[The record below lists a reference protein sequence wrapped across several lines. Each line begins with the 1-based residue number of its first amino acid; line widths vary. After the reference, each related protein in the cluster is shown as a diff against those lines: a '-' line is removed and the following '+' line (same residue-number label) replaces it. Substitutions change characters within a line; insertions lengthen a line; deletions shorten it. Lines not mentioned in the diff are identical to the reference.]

1 MNDLK
6 LNKEVMTSRE
16 IADLT
21 GKEHKNVMQDIRN
34 LVAQLP
40 EKDRLNFQLTSYTD
54 SQNRGKPMYQLS
66 KKGCLCLASGYRAD
80 LRMAIINRWEALETG
95 KAKPAK
101 EELTIA
107 DKLKVATW
115 AAEFLNLNDN
125 SKLIMAKSILD
136 PLGLPVPDYTP
147 SHGILKSATE
157 LLKANGSDLSAKAFN
172 ILAINEG
179 YLEEKTRRT
188 TKGESKKFKSI
199 TEKGRLYGENQV
211 SPNNPKE
218 TQPLWYEDKFKE
230 LLNHIN

>member
-16 IADLT
+16 IAEVT
-21 GKEHKNVMQDIRN
+21 GKPHNDVLKAIRTMEGAWIKVN
-34 LVAQLP
+34 GGKFSLV
-40 EKDRLNFQLTSYTD
+40 EYTD
-54 SQNRGKPMYQLS
+54 AKGEKRPMYELT
-66 KKGCLCLASGYRAD
+66 KVECLYIATKFNDEARAK
-80 LRMAIINRWEALETG
+80 LVLRWEALETG

-136 PLGLPVPDYTP
+136 PLGLPVPDYTQ

-172 ILAINEG
+172 ILAVNEG

>member
-1 MNDLK
+1 MNNLK

-16 IADLT
+16 IAEVT
-21 GKEHKNVMQDIRN
+21 GKPHNDVLKAIRAMEGAWYK
-34 LVAQLP
+34 VT
-40 EKDRLNFQLTSYTD
+40 KGNFSLSEYTD
-54 SQNRGKPMYQLS
+54 STGRKLPMYELT
-66 KKGCLCLASGYRAD
+66 KVECLYIATKFNDEARAK
-80 LRMAIINRWEALETG
+80 LILRWEALETG

-136 PLGLPVPDYTP
+136 PLGLPIPDYTP
-147 SHGILKSATE
+147 SHGILKSATD
-157 LLKANGSDLSAKAFN
+157 KANGSDLSAKAFN

-199 TEKGRLYGENQV
+199 TAKGRLYGENQV

-218 TQPLWYEDKFKE
+218 TQPLWYEDKFEE